1 MFREKRPRRATGGA
15 FSVKGAYR
23 RKPAGDLVLRYN
35 RNPLTRYCSKGD
47 KMDKDLDGND
57 SEKITD
63 LLYPN
68 VLGSYIE
75 DAITEA
81 WAKFEEE
88 TVGE

>member
-1 MFREKRPRRATGGA
+1 
-15 FSVKGAYR
+15 
-23 RKPAGDLVLRYN
+23 
-35 RNPLTRYCSKGD
+35 
-47 KMDKDLDGND
+47 MDKDLDYND

-75 DAITEA
+75 DAINDA

-88 TVGE
+88 TVGG